1 MSVLSCISLLNVKVI
16 RLKPTLETL
25 IERCRKNDSKAQY
38 ALYEMLGPKML
49 GVCRRYVKSIEEA
62 EEVLSNGFVKVFT
75 KIDGFRDEGSF
86 EGWVR
91 RIMVRESINYIRYQ
105 RNIFVEME
113 PEWIPEMGHSPIQ
126 EGIAA
131 EALMQLI
138 ETLPLGYRTVFNLHA
153 IEGYPHKEIGEMLG
167 INENTSK
174 SQLSKARKFL
184 QEQIATKKY
193 LATQ

>member
-1 MSVLSCISLLNVKVI
+1 MKVI

-25 IERCRKNDSKAQY
+25 ISRCRKNDSKAQY
-38 ALYEMLGPKML
+38 ALYEMMAPKML
-49 GVCRRYVKSIEEA
+49 GVCRRYVKSIEGA

-75 KIDGFRDEGSF
+75 KIDTYRDEGSF

-113 PEWIPEMGHSPIQ
+113 PEWIPELSHSPIHDDM
-126 EGIAA
+126 AS
-131 EALMQLI
+131 EALLQI
-138 ETLPLGYRTVFNLHA
+138 IDGLPLGYRTVFNLYA
-153 IEGYPHKEIGEMLG
+153 IEGYAHKEIGEMLG
-167 INENTSK
+167 ITESTSK

-184 QEQIATKKY
+184 QERIVQKQY
-193 LATQ
+193 LAKQ

>member
-1 MSVLSCISLLNVKVI
+1 VKVI

-25 IERCRKNDSKAQY
+25 VARCRKNDSKAQY
-38 ALYEMLGPKML
+38 ALYEMMSPKML

-62 EEVLSNGFVKVFT
+62 EEVLSNGFIKVFT
-75 KIDGFRDEGSF
+75 KLDTFRDEGSF

-113 PEWIPEMGHSPIQ
+113 PEWIPEQGHNPIQ
-126 EGIAA
+126 EDLAA
-131 EALMQLI
+131 DALMTI
-138 ETLPLGYRTVFNLHA
+138 VDTLPLGYRTVFNLFA
-153 IEGYPHKEIGEMLG
+153 IEGFAHKEIAEMLD
-167 INENTSK
+167 ITENTSK

-184 QEQIATKKY
+184 QQQLEQQQYMAKR
-193 LATQ
+193 